1 MFVLPLR
8 TSVVQAESAELC
20 PEFIVPVFWPPARVV
35 SDILHPFQKS
45 ALDCLLFTNIQN
57 AKCVTREENSAL
69 TTHWSFLAVR
79 TPTVPETG
87 SAYQVTDVQ
96 ITNLSGY
103 TATWKIA
110 LSKALLPEEFHSLKL
125 RRDPFAGLAVRFDRA
140 SPDSE
145 GSSFNFFSTLPL
157 STPTSLPMHVMASFM
172 LSSDRRQI
180 RLDAYEK
187 LPSEYNTWLLAHVVP
202 PLYLFFL
209 EHLLLTADEHFRQ
222 RWPVEKDDILSQHVV
237 RGFYSVY
244 LRNSTRRVFHNLC
257 SPPQTL
263 TPQEAVFSGGEPQGI
278 RRALHLLQSPCI
290 VDLPSGPR
298 LLAEESGLA
307 KVSPAF
313 VKDEILRNPEAITS
327 EDDFELLDDIIHYLA
342 EEAKTSHNLC
352 GLPILPLQNESF
364 GTLDTTAIGPTYFV
378 WRPKDQTRE
387 HFFAKDRFVHPK
399 MKTKE
404 LLKLNINV
412 FPLDPASIRKLLDIQ
427 LSSLSEAEPLAQVN
441 WKHSFWSSW
450 PEYSALGL
458 THNDISSYPLVPTTR
473 SLSFVS
479 LDNCREGIAL
489 LVSGDSTDSRTLGA
503 SFQALG
509 LNVIRVDSEQ
519 TPEPLRSILER
530 KEFPS
535 VTFQIV
541 LAALAQNQQLVTELF
556 LSLDEE
562 RKNAFAHWAIRNI
575 HACSDHLL
583 PLARELPIWLSAGN
597 GEEKELRPA
606 SEISLLPKGLVLDDA
621 ADFMRVLVTDNPAL
635 QVLHS
640 PTLSAKDIAENLR
653 LPAVFDIVELQAYK
667 RFFEKWILEL
677 PPTYTEPIPVPTG
690 PLTLRFSNELY
701 RRHSLFEAVFGLDS
715 PNFVHPEF
723 TEFEDLLYNR
733 GLRRGEDLDVNM
745 FTEFVQALDMNDPDV
760 LSRAMVIFR
769 AYTQILP
776 FHVTP
781 QERHVWS
788 QLDDL
793 TFVPRRMTT
802 VRKLADQGENE
813 SGLDIPANVTAL
825 DTIVQPNELVREE
838 FEAVA
843 WSQRAFFL
851 EQPDR
856 RVLVEYPNLGTPN
869 FSEVVRCSI
878 YYASP
883 TKVEIAFKDGTSSL
897 SIKFINIKFS
907 SASHVSTPNLNQR
920 PSRNLSIFE

>member
-8 TSVVQAESAELC
+8 TSVIQAEVAELC
-20 PEFIVPVFWPPARVV
+20 PEFIVPVFWPPARVI

-45 ALDCLLFTNIQN
+45 ALDCLLFTNIRN

-69 TTHWSFLAVR
+69 TIHWSFLAVR
-79 TPTVPETG
+79 TPTVPDTG
-87 SAYQVTDVQ
+87 NAYKVTDVH
-96 ITNLSGY
+96 ITNLSEF

-110 LSKALLPEEFHSLKL
+110 LSKAQLPEEFRSLKL

-172 LSSDRRQI
+172 LSSDRRLI

-187 LPSEYNTWLLAHVVP
+187 LPSEYNTWLLAHVIP

-244 LRNSTRRVFHNLC
+244 LRNSTRRVFRNLW

-263 TPQEAVFSGGEPQGI
+263 TPQEAVFSGGEPQSI
-278 RRALHLLQSPCI
+278 RRTLDLLKSPCI
-290 VDLPSGPR
+290 VDLPPGPR
-298 LLAEESGLA
+298 LLAEKAGLA
-307 KVSPAF
+307 KVNPAF
-313 VKDEILRNPEAITS
+313 VRDEILRNPEAVTS
-327 EDDFELLDDIIHYLA
+327 DRDFELLDDIIHYLTK
-342 EEAKTSHNLC
+342 ESNTPHNLC

-364 GTLDTTAIGPTYFV
+364 GTLDTTLDTRAIGSSYFV
-378 WRPKDQTRE
+378 WKPKDQTRE
-387 HFFAKDRFVHPK
+387 QIFAKDRFVHPK

-404 LLKLNINV
+404 LLKLEINV
-412 FPLDPASIRKLLDIQ
+412 LPLDPASIRKLLDIQ
-427 LSSLSEAEPLAQVN
+427 LSSFSEVITLAQVN
-441 WKHSFWSSW
+441 WIYSFWSSW
-450 PEYSALGL
+450 AEYSALGL
-458 THNDISSYPLVPTTR
+458 THDDISSYPLVPTTR

-479 LDNCREGIAL
+479 LDNCREGVAL
-489 LVSGDSTDSRTLGA
+489 LVSGDSTNSRTLGA

-509 LNVIRVDSEQ
+509 LDAIHVDSEK
-519 TPEPLRSILER
+519 TPAPLRSILER

-535 VTFQIV
+535 VTFEIV
-541 LAALAQNQQLVTELF
+541 LTALAQNQSSVAELF
-556 LSLDEE
+556 LSLDGE
-562 RKNAFAHWAIRNI
+562 RKSAFTRWAIRNI
-575 HACSDHLL
+575 RNIPDNLL

-597 GEEKELRPA
+597 GNERELRPA
-606 SEISLLPKGLVLDDA
+606 SEIHLLPKGLALDDA
-621 ADFMRVLVTDNPAL
+621 ANFMRVLVADNPAL
-635 QVLHS
+635 QVLQS
-640 PTLSAKDIAENLR
+640 PTMSAKDIAENLR
-653 LPAVFDIVELQAYK
+653 LPPVFDIVNLQAYK
-667 RFFEKWILEL
+667 RFFEKWIPEL

-690 PLTLRFSNELY
+690 PLTVRFSNELY
-701 RRHSLFEAVFGLDS
+701 GRHPLFEAVFGLDS
-715 PNFVHPEF
+715 PNFVHLEF
-723 TEFEDLLYNR
+723 TEFEDLLYNH
-733 GLRRGEDLDVNM
+733 GLRRGEDLDVDM
-745 FTEFVQALDMNDPDV
+745 FTECVQAFDMDDPDV

-769 AYTQILP
+769 AYSQILP
-776 FHVTP
+776 LRVTP
-781 QERHVWS
+781 QQRHIWS
-788 QLDDL
+788 RLDDL

-838 FEAVA
+838 FEAIA

-856 RVLVEYPNLGTPN
+856 RVLVEYPNLGRPN
-869 FSEVVRCSI
+869 FSEVVCCST
-878 YYASP
+878 YHASP
-883 TKVEIAFKDGTSSL
+883 TKVGISLKDSTSSL
-897 SIKFINIKFS
+897 SIKFT
-907 SASHVSTPNLNQR
+907 SASYVSTPNLNQ
-920 PSRNLSIFE
+920 